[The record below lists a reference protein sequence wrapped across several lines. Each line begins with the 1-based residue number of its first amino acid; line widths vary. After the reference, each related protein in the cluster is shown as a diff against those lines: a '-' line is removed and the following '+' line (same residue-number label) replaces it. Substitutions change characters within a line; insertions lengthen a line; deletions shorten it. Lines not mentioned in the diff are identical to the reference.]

1 MIKKLAIAG
10 AVCLLATA
18 TGCESVEV
26 PNDDAATQTYE
37 QQRVS
42 DIENDYIVIVTDHK
56 TGVQYIVY
64 REPYRGGIT
73 PRLNP
78 DGSLCVVDVGNTTT
92 EEEDFEYDTSEE

>member
-1 MIKKLAIAG
+1 MMKKLAIAG
-10 AVCLLATA
+10 LACLLATA
-18 TGCESVEV
+18 TGCESV
-26 PNDDAATQTYE
+26 DTATQTYK
-37 QQRVS
+37 QQRAS
-42 DIENDYIVIVTDHK
+42 KIEDDYIVIVTDHK

-64 REPYRGGIT
+64 RESYRGGIT

>member
-10 AVCLLATA
+10 LACLLATA
-18 TGCESVEV
+18 TGCESVNV
-26 PNDDAATQTYE
+26 SSDDTATQTYE
-37 QQRVS
+37 QWRAS
-42 DIENDYIVIVTDHK
+42 KIEDDYIVIVTDHK

-64 REPYRGGIT
+64 RESYRGGIT